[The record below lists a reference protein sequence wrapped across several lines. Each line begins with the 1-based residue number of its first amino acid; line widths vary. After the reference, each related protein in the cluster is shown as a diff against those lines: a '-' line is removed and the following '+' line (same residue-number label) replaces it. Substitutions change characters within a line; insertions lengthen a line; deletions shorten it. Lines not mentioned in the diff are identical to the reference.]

1 MLQFVTPGRLPVGL
15 WSGKTLTLQEI
26 RGSVVA
32 TATATARAK
41 VSELNTFQ
49 WKGKDKRGKLL
60 KGEAQGKSAA
70 LVRADLRRQGLSD
83 VNVTTKAKP
92 LFGRAGKGIKARDI
106 AFFSRQIA
114 TMMKSGVPLVQ
125 SLDILA
131 NGQKNPRFKKLITDI
146 KVDVEGGSS
155 LNEALNKH
163 KTHFDELY
171 VSLVHAGES
180 AGVLDTV
187 LATIAEYKEKMETLK
202 SKVKKAL
209 FYPSM
214 IMVVAILVTAV
225 LLIYVIPQFQES
237 FRSFGADLPGFTL
250 MVIGVSEWL
259 QQYGGYLF
267 LGIIAVI
274 VGLVQARKRSRKVA
288 RVMDRLLLRIPV
300 IGPIMH
306 KGSVARFA
314 RTLAITFRAGVPLV
328 EALDSVAGA
337 TGNIVYADATKQVQG
352 DVAVGHSLNLAL
364 SQTSLF
370 PHMMIQMAAIGEE
383 AGALD
388 TMMEKVAEF
397 YEEEVNNAVDTLTQT
412 LEPLIMVF
420 LGGIIG
426 TLVIAMYL
434 PIFKLAATI

>member
-1 MLQFVTPGRLPVGL
+1 MA
-15 WSGKTLTLQEI
+15 I
-26 RGSVVA
+26 A
-32 TATATARAK
+32 TSRAG
-41 VSELNTFQ
+41 VSELSTFQ

-60 KGEAQGKSAA
+60 HGETQGKSAA

-92 LFGRAGKGIKARDI
+92 LLGGAGKAVKARDI

-125 SLDILA
+125 SLDILS
-131 NGQKNPRFKKLITDI
+131 NGQKNPKFKKLITDI

-155 LNEALNKH
+155 LNEALNRH
-163 KTHFDELY
+163 KVHFDELY
-171 VSLVHAGES
+171 VSLVKAGES

-187 LATIAEYKEKMETLK
+187 LGTIADYKERMESIK

-225 LLIYVIPQFQES
+225 LLIYVIPQFQQS
-237 FRSFGADLPGFTL
+237 FKSFGADLPAFTL
-250 MVIGVSEWL
+250 MVIGASHWL
-259 QQYGGYLF
+259 QQYGFYLF
-267 LGIIAVI
+267 LLIAAVI
-274 VGLVQARKRSRKVA
+274 IGLVQARKRSRNVA
-288 RVMDRLLLRIPV
+288 RAMDRLLLKIPV
-300 IGPIMH
+300 IGNIMH
-306 KGSVARFA
+306 KSSVARFS

-337 TGNIVYADATKQVQG
+337 TGNIVYSDATKQVQS

-364 SQTSLF
+364 SQTNLF

-397 YEEEVNNAVDTLTQT
+397 YEEEVNNAVDTLSQT

-420 LGGIIG
+420 IGGIVG

-434 PIFKLAATI
+434 PIFKLAATL

>member
-1 MLQFVTPGRLPVGL
+1 M
-15 WSGKTLTLQEI
+15 
-26 RGSVVA
+26 
-32 TATATARAK
+32 
-41 VSELNTFQ
+41 SELTTFT

-60 KGEAQGKSAA
+60 KGEAQGKSEA
-70 LVRADLRRQGLSD
+70 LMRADLRRQGLSE
-83 VNVTTKAKP
+83 VIVTKKAKP
-92 LFGRAGKGIKARDI
+92 LLGGAGKAVKARDI

-131 NGQKNPRFKKLITDI
+131 NGQKNPRFRKLINEI
-146 KVDVEGGSS
+146 KTDVEGGSS
-155 LNEALNKH
+155 LHESLNRH

-171 VSLVHAGES
+171 VSLVQAGES

-187 LATIAEYKEKMETLK
+187 LATIAEYKERMESIK

-214 IMVVAILVTAV
+214 IMVVAILVTAI
-225 LLIYVIPQFQES
+225 LLIYVIPQFQAS
-237 FRSFGADLPGFTL
+237 FRSFGADLPAFTL
-250 MVIGVSEWL
+250 MVIGASEWL
-259 QQYGGYLF
+259 QKYGIYLF
-267 LGIIAVI
+267 LIIVAI
-274 VGLVQARKRSRKVA
+274 IIGLVQARRRSRNVA
-288 RVMDRLLLRIPV
+288 RTMDRILLKIPV
-300 IGPIMH
+300 IGSIMH
-306 KGSVARFA
+306 KSSVARFA

-337 TGNIVYADATKQVQG
+337 TGNIVYSDATKAVQS

-364 SQTSLF
+364 AQTNLF

-397 YEEEVNNAVDTLTQT
+397 YEEEVNNAVDTLSQT

-420 LGGIIG
+420 LGGIVG
-426 TLVIAMYL
+426 TLVVAMYL
-434 PIFKLAATI
+434 PIFMLAATI